1 MKRYKEVIFMYRGRR
16 TINRRKNYATTLFRQ
31 IIVCIVIVI
40 LVIVIKKMDIA
51 IVNQGMDNVQAML
64 NKDYTVAEIFQS
76 GKDLAA
82 KVKNI
87 PESVAAAF
95 QRSGSKLAFS
105 PPADGE
111 AVISTFGEKIGV
123 NRGDVQNGFERG
135 MKFQSDKELQVF
147 SVGGGIVS
155 EIGQSSQYG
164 NYIKIVHGD
173 DIVSIYGGC
182 SQIYVKSLEKVKKGQ
197 LIASVSPEN
206 NGHLSFELWVRD
218 EIVNPADYIEF

>member
-1 MKRYKEVIFMYRGRR
+1 MYRGRR
-16 TINRRKNYATTLFRQ
+16 YINKRKNYGATLIKQ
-31 IIVCIVIVI
+31 IIVCIIIVI

-51 IVNQGMDNVQAML
+51 IVNQSLDNVQAML
-64 NKDYTVAEIFQS
+64 NKDFTVAEIFQS
-76 GKDLAA
+76 GKDLVA
-82 KVKNI
+82 KVKKV
-87 PESVAAAF
+87 PESVASAF

-105 PPADGE
+105 PPADE
-111 AVISTFGEKIGV
+111 AAVIATFGEKTSYNAG
-123 NRGDVQNGFERG
+123 QEQSGFERG

-155 EIGQSSQYG
+155 EIGESSQYG
-164 NYIKIVHGD
+164 KYIKVVHGD

-197 LIASVSPEN
+197 LIASVNPEN
-206 NGHLSFELWVRD
+206 NGLLNFELWVKD